1 MILTIISRAL
11 LLSSS
16 VVPIEQSHPASE
28 LTSASSCC
36 SRRSPTLVSFSA
48 FCFIWK
54 CSKEGELYSADM
66 RLPLEEE
73 VEPLRRH
80 CCPKCSDSSLNIG
93 FNGRVCYQ
101 RPFCWMKCATA
112 PSLTCVY
119 SSFNTSTSFKGF
131 RWVLWYFLFNWTDAD
146 GWETT
151 FR

>member
-36 SRRSPTLVSFSA
+36 GRRSPTLVSFSA
-48 FCFIWK
+48 FCFV
-54 CSKEGELYSADM
+54 CFVGSHVGYSADM

-73 VEPLRRH
+73 IVPLRCH
-80 CCPKCSDSSLNIG
+80 CHPKCSDSNLNIG

-101 RPFCWMKCATA
+101 RPFCWMNCATA
-112 PSLTCVY
+112 PLLTCVY
-119 SSFNTSTSFKGF
+119 SSFNTFTSFKGF